1 MSAPLL
7 VGSTNR
13 RKALQIPRCRLT
25 SVLNILSVLTL
36 LMLVSTLT
44 AEAAEHQP
52 RLGIPQDWT
61 HSHLIFSRQVLSTHP
76 NLAKTEPRVW
86 QQFFRRA
93 QPYSSASNLLAA
105 GDQQGRPT
113 PELKRDWSV
122 GLGTGKV
129 AFGMSPVKYGF
140 DVNAPPSCTNDYA
153 AFGLDVAGVT
163 GGQANF
169 AWNE

>member
-13 RKALQIPRCRLT
+13 RKAVQIPRCRLT

-52 RLGIPQDWT
+52 RLGLPQDWT

-86 QQFFRRA
+86 QQFLRRA

-140 DVNAPPSCTNDYA
+140 DVNAPPSCTNRLCG
-153 AFGLDVAGVT
+153 FRVGRCWRHRGT
-163 GGQANF
+163 GELR
-169 AWNE
+169 WNE